1 MRSHRRS
8 IWKQQFIQN
17 WLGLEGRGHEVY
29 YGVVE
34 NIPNVNQVIILWGP
48 VFSVVTGRAL
58 RDDTKKRLC
67 SRLRPLDYEL
77 SPFFLRDSRA
87 SERRARVKS
96 CLSRVGWFWR
106 ALAFRSLF
114 YPWGKMGTTRS
125 LYVHNTSTRIR
136 IFFES
141 AASPSGYGFRPHT
154 SVEPGIWIGI
164 FLNPLFRV
172 EIFEYAINQES
183 WGR

>member
-1 MRSHRRS
+1 M
-8 IWKQQFIQN
+8 QN

-48 VFSVVTGRAL
+48 VFSVVTARAL

-96 CLSRVGWFWR
+96 CLPRVGWFWR

-114 YPWGKMGTTRS
+114 YPWGKH
-125 LYVHNTSTRIR
+125 VHTYPVNPGY
-136 IFFES
+136 ES
-141 AASPSGYGFRPHT
+141 ASFWIRPPELKFLNTLWIRNREDAKSGYFFIRWHNKI
-154 SVEPGIWIGI
+154 EPSERQCKMQISRARRM
-164 FLNPLFRV
+164 LCCQYSQRSR
-172 EIFEYAINQES
+172 Y
-183 WGR
+183 